1 MSDLDFLFGDQG
13 LAGAV
18 RATLPEPANT
28 LVNALGLQDSFK
40 PMGASDARPSSD
52 AATAWF
58 AMKGTIDLFFAD
70 HANGGR
76 THLHRVGPG
85 GVAFDTG
92 LSHPDGTFLLVPS
105 NGAQIAMLPLEQ
117 LGEQDAPS
125 DAFADAL
132 ALAFAQWVAGLA
144 LVALRKD
151 RPPTLR
157 YLDGEAPRLEV
168 VSSIKNAVVWLP
180 ADQVTHSMWDDKV
193 PSLEAGALHV
203 PLAPLLWAAPG
214 SEGVAVDGL
223 STRAWIETGD
233 AHTDLLAFHAQVTS
247 MLSEKLRLGADREAE
262 RLHSL
267 RHLRESTLGN
277 ALGDLASVMFPS
289 QRDQVSKP
297 DYPAISAAMHV
308 WRESNIDVSL
318 SEAAHQ
324 RIRASDAKAYA
335 LAREA
340 GLHMRKVAISEPD
353 WWRNDHGPLL
363 AFWGEDMAPCA
374 LLPGKG
380 GRYWLFDPL
389 RDETVRLDEKT
400 AALVDPTAYSFS
412 EPFPAGKVT
421 SKSIFKFAL
430 RGTKRTGALIM
441 AMAILTGGLSMVTP
455 LVTGWIID
463 PVIPDAELGRL
474 WVLIAALIVAGFATI
489 AFGLVQGLAAIRV
502 EGIMGNRVQTAVWDR
517 LLRLPASFFR
527 GYTVGDLANRA
538 QGIDGM
544 RSLLTGT
551 TLTTLLHTTSGVFSL
566 ALMVYF
572 AWKLSLVAIAAAI
585 IYAVVVVTVGRKIL
599 KRNRESM
606 EFTGRIQGVVLQ
618 LLGAVGKLRVAGAET
633 GAYARWAA
641 PYSHLMAISYDQQR
655 LNMLLVVFKNIFNF
669 LSVAALVGL
678 IAWLSGELFA
688 VFETPTTWARVNAEA
703 LHKELPT
710 SIFVAFHAAY
720 GQFLAAVYGVSQT
733 LVKLTNLK
741 PLYERIQP
749 ILDEAIEED
758 AGYEDPGQLSG
769 AIEIADVQFR
779 YAPDAPLVLRGLSM
793 NVAAGEFVAVVGT
806 SGAGKSTLVRLL
818 LGFDEPEAGSVFF
831 DGQDIGHL
839 DKRLLRRQFGV
850 VLQNG
855 RALAGSLF
863 DNIAAGANVT
873 RDDAM
878 EAARLA
884 GLEKDIEQLP
894 MGLDTYLSEGAST
907 LSGGQRQRLMIAR
920 AIVSRPRILI
930 FDEAT
935 SALDNE
941 TQAQVSKGLEE
952 FDATRIVIA
961 HRLSTIVHADRI
973 FVLDAGKVAEHGTYD
988 ELMAQNGIF
997 ARLAK
1002 RQLT

>member
-1 MSDLDFLFGDQG
+1 MSDLDFLFGGQG
-13 LAGAV
+13 FAGAG
-18 RATLPEPANT
+18 RATPPEPANT
-28 LVNALGLQDSFK
+28 LVNALGLQDALK
-40 PMGASDARPSSD
+40 PMGASDAKPASD
-52 AATAWF
+52 AAMAWF
-58 AMKGTIDLFFAD
+58 VIKGTIDLFFAD

-92 LSHPDGTFLLVPS
+92 LSHPDGAFLLVPS
-105 NGAQIAMLPLEQ
+105 NGAQIAMVPLEQ
-117 LGEQDAPS
+117 LGEQEEPS
-125 DAFADAL
+125 DAFLDAL

-144 LVALRKD
+144 LIALRKD
-151 RPPTLR
+151 QPPTLR
-157 YLDGEAPRLEV
+157 YLDGESPSLEV

-193 PSLEAGALHV
+193 PALGAGTRHV
-203 PLAPLLWAAPG
+203 PLAPLLWAEPRN
-214 SEGVAVDGL
+214 EGVAVDGL
-223 STRAWIETGD
+223 STLAWIQTGE
-233 AHTDLLAFHAQVTS
+233 AHTDLLSFHTQVTAT
-247 MLSEKLRLGADREAE
+247 LSEKLHMSADREAD
-262 RLHSL
+262 RLQSL
-267 RHLRESTLGN
+267 RNVRQTTLGN
-277 ALGDLASVMFPS
+277 ALSNLASVMFS
-289 QRDQVSKP
+289 SERDQVSKS
-297 DYPAISAAMHV
+297 DCPAISAAMHV
-308 WRESNIDVSL
+308 WRESNIDVLL

-324 RIRASDAKAYA
+324 RIVASDAKADV

-340 GLHMRKVAISEPD
+340 GLHMRKVMISEPD
-353 WWRNDHGPLL
+353 WWRNVHSPLL

-389 RDETVRLDEKT
+389 RDETIRLDDKT
-400 AALVDPTAYSFS
+400 AELVDATAYSYT
-412 EPFPAGKVT
+412 EPFPAGKLT
-421 SKSIFKFAL
+421 AKTIFKFAL

-441 AMAILTGGLSMVTP
+441 AMTILTGVLSMVTP

-463 PVIPDAELGRL
+463 PVIPNAELGRL
-474 WVLIAALIVAGFATI
+474 WVLIAVLIVAGFATI
-489 AFGLVQGLAAIRV
+489 SFGLVQGLAAIHV

-527 GYTVGDLANRA
+527 RYTVGDLANRA

-572 AWKLSLVAIAAAI
+572 AWKLSLVAIAAAV

-606 EFTGRIQGVVLQ
+606 ELTGRIQGVVLQ
-618 LLGAVGKLRVAGAET
+618 LLGAVSKLRVAGAET
-633 GAYARWAA
+633 AAYARWAA
-641 PYSHLMAISYDQQR
+641 PYSHLMAINYDQQC
-655 LNMLLVVFKNIFNF
+655 LNMLLAVFKHIFNF
-669 LSVAALVGL
+669 LSVAALIGL

-710 SIFVAFHAAY
+710 STFVSFHAAY

-741 PLYERIQP
+741 PLYERVLP
-749 ILDEAIEED
+749 IIDEEIEED
-758 AGYEDPGQLSG
+758 AGYEDPGHLSG
-769 AIEIADVQFR
+769 AIEISNVQFR

-793 NVAAGEFVAVVGT
+793 NVASGEFVAVVGT

-818 LGFDEPEAGSVFF
+818 LGFDKPEAGSVFF
-831 DGQDIGHL
+831 NGLDIAHL

-863 DNIAAGANVT
+863 ENIAAGANVT

-884 GLEKDIEQLP
+884 GLEKDIAQLP
-894 MGLDTYLSEGAST
+894 MGLDTYISEGAST

-920 AIVSRPRILI
+920 AIVSRPKILI

-941 TQAQVSKGLEE
+941 TQAQVSKGLKE

-961 HRLSTIVHADRI
+961 HRLSTIVDADRI